1 VTPTQGVR
9 AAAVAFAITTVCTSI
24 VSVRERLDGR
34 PLGVR
39 IGVSVPRGLLLGWG
53 SAVAA
58 PWPMPVGAL
67 LLATR
72 VDRGDRGAHAALGC
86 AAIGIAGVV
95 GLLLEPNTYGVRAH
109 SRDNRLAIVAG
120 FATTGVLAV
129 TGLRRWHESAAGG
142 G

>member
-1 VTPTQGVR
+1 VTPTRGVR
-9 AAAVAFAITTVCTSI
+9 AAAVAFAITSVYTSI
-24 VSVRERLDGR
+24 VSVRGRLDGR

-72 VDRGDRGAHAALGC
+72 VGRGDRTARAALGC
-86 AAIGIAGVV
+86 AAIGVAGVI

-109 SRDNRLAIVAG
+109 SRDNQLAVAAG
-120 FATTGVLAV
+120 FVTTGMLAV
-129 TGLRRWHESAAGG
+129 TGLRRWREAAAGRG
-142 G
+142 